1 MKTKLYILP
10 ILLLFL
16 TSCIKEGR
24 GYFVED
30 GKRYFEYWHG
40 GNWELTKTSVPV
52 DMETFEI
59 VESALGK
66 RFAKDKNHVFA
77 RTTIVPDADPKSFRF
92 PNGKN
97 GIHAIDKNRIYRN
110 GFTPLP
116 GSTSEGFK
124 VLDERRVYIRDKF
137 RVYCDSEAL
146 DICSIDNFK
155 LVGKHWSTDGCH
167 YFYNSHKIPSN
178 DYDNIELFRLGIAK
192 DSENIYLKDQRV
204 LDVLRKRGIKID
216 TIYAES
222 FEPYDLKYKWIF
234 KDKIGCIDINTFG
247 VKNGRIDC
255 PDKSE

>member
-16 TSCIKEGR
+16 TSCIKQGR
-24 GYFVED
+24 GSFEED
-30 GKRYFEYWHG
+30 GKRYYERWDG
-40 GNWELTKTSVPV
+40 GNWRLKKVLIPA
-52 DMETFEI
+52 DLETFEI
-59 VESALGK
+59 VES
-66 RFAKDKNHVFA
+66 RFGDSFSKDKNNVFDRA
-77 RTTIVPDADPKSFRF
+77 QIIEGADPKSFRF

-97 GIHAIDKNRIYRN
+97 GIHAIDKNRIYIHGVR
-110 GFTPLP
+110 PIP

-137 RVYCDSEAL
+137 RVYWDSEAL

-167 YFYNSHKIPSN
+167 YFYNSYKIPSN

-204 LDVLRKRGIKID
+204 LDLLRKRGIKID

-222 FEPYDLKYKWIF
+222 FEPYDLKYYWIY
-234 KDKIGCIDINTFG
+234 KDKLGCIDIH
-247 VKNGRIDC
+247 NGRIDC